1 MHQDPSVAVVHR
13 GCRTMTHQDII
24 MHAGGTMA
32 HQIIITSCTQVG
44 PWLVNSS
51 RHARRWDQWGRMAQ
65 RYFSTHLPM
74 LTTNG
79 NKGEWVGEGGEGGQA
94 GGGGHYPH
102 PETPKPPN
110 PDPDPRPRPLTPTPA
125 PPSLDLSPEPWV

>member
-1 MHQDPSVAVVHR
+1 
-13 GCRTMTHQDII
+13 MTHQDII

-51 RHARRWDQWGRMAQ
+51 RHARRWDQWGRKAQ
-65 RYFSTHLPM
+65 RYSSTHLPM

-94 GGGGHYPH
+94 GGGDITH
-102 PETPKPPN
+102 TLKPPN
-110 PDPDPRPRPLTPTPA
+110 PQTLTPTPA
-125 PPSLDLSPEPWV
+125 PAP